1 MTEFRG
7 WIHSAAA
14 PLTHTVPTCVC
25 CGGNISLQ
33 HTQLERL
40 LPSSSVVS
48 ELSFPLRT
56 FVDLIRKKLSDQC
69 FPWILPGRG
78 FHGKQRAALTFY
90 ALAHPAIQLPPC
102 SFTCSHTKQA
112 GLICLRIPEAT
123 WSASGHGC
131 PARSISAPLMIT
143 ESSLRLVPRTQ
154 RGNKR
159 T

>member
-1 MTEFRG
+1 MR
-7 WIHSAAA
+7 
-14 PLTHTVPTCVC
+14 LD
-25 CGGNISLQ
+25 SL
-33 HTQLERL
+33 
-40 LPSSSVVS
+40 SSSSSDTHGADMRV
-48 ELSFPLRT
+48 LRREHLVT
-56 FVDLIRKKLSDQC
+56 AHAARAFAAEDLIRKKLSDQC